1 MPKKPSKCRRK
12 APRAIVKHKG
22 RIYSPEDIACITGAT
37 RKEVYRRMSEFNKG
51 NVVISDLLK
60 KHQQGEDEVKKD
72 RRVFVEHDGYSYSVD
87 DIVSMTGVSKPG
99 AYWRM
104 AEFRKGNLDAE
115 GLFRNN
121 SREDR
126 DEKEV
131 VKSKE
136 LLKREEALNDLYSS
150 TLNDDRLYNAYY

>member
-1 MPKKPSKCRRK
+1 MPKQSSKFKRK
-12 APRAIVKHKG
+12 APRAIIKHKG
-22 RIYSPEDIACITGAT
+22 RIYSPEDIAQITGAT
-37 RKEVYRRMSEFNKG
+37 RKEIYRRMAEFNKG
-51 NVVISDLLK
+51 DIAMSDLLRK
-60 KHQQGEDEVKKD
+60 DTQNEDEVRKD

-104 AEFRKGNLDAE
+104 AEFRKDNLDAE

-126 DEKEV
+126 GEKEAI
-131 VKSKE
+131 KSKE
-136 LLKREEALNDLYSS
+136 SLKREEALNDLFSS
-150 TLNDDRLYNAYY
+150 TLNDERLYKAYY